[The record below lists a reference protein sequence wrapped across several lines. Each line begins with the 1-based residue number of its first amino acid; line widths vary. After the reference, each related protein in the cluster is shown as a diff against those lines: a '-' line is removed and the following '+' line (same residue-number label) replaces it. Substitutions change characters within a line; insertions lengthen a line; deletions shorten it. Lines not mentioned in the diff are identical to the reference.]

1 MRAGAAAGEGAQG
14 AETGGLDPRA
24 PGGMV
29 PRMLRRPFA
38 LLPGLFFA
46 GRTRAQTGPQPRL
59 PEERLVIA
67 TRDGTRHEF
76 RVEMAVQ
83 PDHQTVGLMFREAVG
98 PNEGMLFDW
107 GAPRESSMWM
117 RNTLV
122 PLDMLFIAADG
133 RVHRIAER
141 TVPHS
146 LAPVDSRG
154 PVRATLELAGGTAER
169 LNLRVGDRVLHRIF
183 GTAP

>member
-1 MRAGAAAGEGAQG
+1 MVAAAAGGIV
-14 AETGGLDPRA
+14 R
-24 PGGMV
+24 GM
-29 PRMLRRPFA
+29 MRRSLASLPAAA
-38 LLPGLFFA
+38 LLA
-46 GRTRAQTGPQPRL
+46 GHGEARAQTGPQPKL
-59 PEERLVIA
+59 PQERLVIVS
-67 TRDGTRHEF
+67 RDGTRHEF
-76 RVEMAVQ
+76 QVEMAVS
-83 PDHQTVGLMFREAVG
+83 PEHQTVGLMFRERVG
-98 PNEGMLFDW
+98 PEEGMLFDW

-133 RVHRIAER
+133 RIHRIAER

-169 LNLRVGDRVLHRIF
+169 LGLRVGDRVLHRIF
-183 GTAP
+183 GTVP